1 MTEGIA
7 AAHSADDGRGWRRA
21 LALFAFALG
30 TSVVQPT
37 VLIAVPLLGFLML
50 RSVKG
55 RWVLVAVAM
64 VSMVILI
71 GVRDALWFVERA
83 WAISVGGAF
92 VGITILAPN
101 WRLTSLALFA
111 VGASAVTWAGL
122 LATGTNA
129 WASID
134 WSVTDRL
141 RAGFA
146 TWTEALV
153 VLRQGEALS
162 PAAMGAIYQ
171 TLEVQTAIFPAMVGL
186 ESMAALAVSWWVYSR
201 LAHDREADIGPVSG
215 FGFNDHLV
223 WLLLTGLALLAAQ
236 LGDGLT
242 RLGANLSVFMGALYA
257 LRGAGVVLFVSG
269 GLSLFSYVMFAL
281 GLLFAPLV
289 VLGFAVIIGM
299 ADTWLDLRARV
310 GELAA

>member
-1 MTEGIA
+1 MTEATA
-7 AAHSADDGRGWRRA
+7 ADPADDGREWRRA
-21 LALFAFALG
+21 LALFAVALG

-37 VLIAVPLLGFLML
+37 VLIAVPLLGLLML
-50 RSVKG
+50 RGVRGNWVFVVAALASV
-55 RWVLVAVAM
+55 
-64 VSMVILI
+64 VILM
-71 GVRDALWFVERA
+71 GARDALWFVERA
-83 WAISVGGAF
+83 WAIVVGGAF
-92 VGITILAPN
+92 VGITVLAPR
-101 WRLTSLALFA
+101 WRLTSRTLFA
-111 VGASAVTWAGL
+111 VGASTVVWAGL
-122 LATGTNA
+122 LAARTNA

-141 RAGFA
+141 RAGFV
-146 TWTEALV
+146 TWTDALV

-171 TLEVQTAIFPAMVGL
+171 TLDFQTAIFPAMVGL

-201 LAHDREADIGPVSG
+201 LAHDGEAQLGPVRG

-223 WLLLTGLALLAAQ
+223 WLLLTGLALVAAQ
-236 LGDGLT
+236 LGDGVT
-242 RLGANLSVFMGALYA
+242 RLGANLAVFMGVLYA

-281 GLLFAPLV
+281 GLLLAPLV

-310 GELAA
+310 GKLAA